1 LFYLDVQTQEKYE
14 KYLNRFQI
22 HFTSLLRLLEDHVN
36 CIEEKLGREIGKLKR
51 LIEREIEQT

>member
-1 LFYLDVQTQEKYE
+1 M
-14 KYLNRFQI
+14 
-22 HFTSLLRLLEDHVN
+22 HFTSLLKLLEDHVN